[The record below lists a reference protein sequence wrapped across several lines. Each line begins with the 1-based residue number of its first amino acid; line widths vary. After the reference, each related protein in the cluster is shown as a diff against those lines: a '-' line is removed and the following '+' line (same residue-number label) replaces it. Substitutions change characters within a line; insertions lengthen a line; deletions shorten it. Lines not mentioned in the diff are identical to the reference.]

1 MIRLSVTIV
10 AAFFWI
16 SLGAQDVAQW
26 RGPQRTGIYNEKG
39 LLRQWPESGPKMI
52 WHFDELGEGHTSAAV
67 TSSGVYTTGMLN
79 GTGYVFAIDLKG
91 KLLWK
96 KEYGPEWTENHYG
109 VRSTPL
115 VIKDRLYLMSS
126 FGKLICMN
134 TANGQTIWSIDTFK
148 EFGGR
153 NITWGVTEN
162 LLYDG
167 NILYCSPGGRDA
179 TIIAVDRTNG
189 KLIWKS
195 RGKDEKSAY
204 CSPLLI
210 QLPSRKLLVTR
221 MEGSIQ
227 GFDATTGKFLW
238 SFDFNMD
245 PYVHPNVPVYIDGYL
260 YCTSG
265 YGLGGVMLKLAA
277 DGAGVTEVWRNSR
290 LDPKIGGVVVLNG
303 TIYGGGDRNRRFFG
317 VDWKTG
323 RELFALNQL
332 APANVIA
339 NDGLLYIYSENGK
352 VTLAEPEADGLK
364 IISTFTVPLGTG
376 THWAHL
382 VINNRK
388 LYLRHGN
395 SLMVY
400 DIASGGS

>member
-1 MIRLSVTIV
+1 MIRVLQTILIGSLCVT
-10 AAFFWI
+10 
-16 SLGAQDVAQW
+16 LGAQDVSQW

-79 GTGYVFAIDLKG
+79 GTGYVFAFDLKG

-115 VIKDRLYLMSS
+115 VIKDKLYLMSS
-126 FGKLICMN
+126 FGKLLCMN
-134 TANGQTIWSIDTFK
+134 TANGQTIWSVDTFK
-148 EFGGR
+148 EYGGR

-167 NILYCSPGGRDA
+167 NVLYCSPGGRDA
-179 TIIAVDRTNG
+179 GVIALERNTG

-195 RGKDEKSAY
+195 KGEGEKSAY
-204 CSPLLI
+204 CSPLLV
-210 QLPSRKLLVTR
+210 QLPSRRLLVTR
-221 MEGSIQ
+221 MDRSIQ
-227 GFDATTGKFLW
+227 GYDAGSGKFLW
-238 SFDFNMD
+238 SFDFNME

-277 DGAGVTEVWRNSR
+277 DGTGVTEVWRNAK

-303 TIYGGGDRNRRFFG
+303 IIYGGGDRNRRFFG

-323 RELFALNQL
+323 KELFALNQL

-339 NDGLLYIYSENGK
+339 NDGLIYIYSENGK
-352 VTLAEPEADGLK
+352 VTLAEPKADGLNLL
-364 IISTFTVPLGTG
+364 STFTVPLGTG

-382 VINNRK
+382 VINNKK

-400 DIASGGS
+400 DIASSGS

>member
-1 MIRLSVTIV
+1 MIRVLQTILIGSLCVT
-10 AAFFWI
+10 
-16 SLGAQDVAQW
+16 LGAQDVSQW

-79 GTGYVFAIDLKG
+79 GTGYVFAFDLMG

-115 VIKDRLYLMSS
+115 VIKDKLYLMSS
-126 FGKLICMN
+126 FGKLLCMN
-134 TANGQTIWSIDTFK
+134 TANGQTIWSVDVFK
-148 EFGGR
+148 EYGGR

-167 NILYCSPGGRDA
+167 NVLYCSPGGRDA
-179 TIIAVDRTNG
+179 GVIALERNTG

-195 RGKDEKSAY
+195 KGEGEKSAY
-204 CSPLLI
+204 CSPLLV
-210 QLPSRKLLVTR
+210 QLPSRRLLVTR
-221 MEGSIQ
+221 MDRSIQ
-227 GFDATTGKFLW
+227 GYDAGSGKFLW
-238 SFDFNMD
+238 SFDFNME

-277 DGAGVTEVWRNSR
+277 DGTGVTEVWRNAK

-303 TIYGGGDRNRRFFG
+303 IIYGGGDRNRRFFG

-323 RELFALNQL
+323 KELFALNQL

-339 NDGLLYIYSENGK
+339 NDGLIYIYSENGK
-352 VTLAEPEADGLK
+352 VTLAEPKADGLNLL
-364 IISTFTVPLGTG
+364 STFTVPLGTG

-382 VINNRK
+382 VINNKK

-400 DIASGGS
+400 DIASSGS